1 MKKRL
6 QPPKEQKA
14 DLMIEVEELLAR
26 KFRMPFL
33 DTHSAILYLL
43 NYFTSWDL
51 VEIRDELLRKE
62 KRNDVRP

>member
-1 MKKRL
+1 
-6 QPPKEQKA
+6 
-14 DLMIEVEELLAR
+14 MIEVEELLAR